1 MLLLRTDTAGDRHLG
16 RVALAPRRM
25 GSHGPDKPRVDAKD
39 RGAPGAV
46 QQAEQSLPPMDQNK
60 GETGETGSSHW
71 QRQPRADA
79 QGRVGRGGRVR
90 AFEPF

>member
-46 QQAEQSLPPMDQNK
+46 QEAEQSLPPD
-60 GETGETGSSHW
+60 GPE
-71 QRQPRADA
+71 
-79 QGRVGRGGRVR
+79 QGRDRGDRKFALAEAAAG
-90 AFEPF
+90 